1 MYVLLRFFFAKSNYF
16 FHLSKIIQHQPKNT
30 QGYGFILEKVRGEF
44 YKENLKINLLLEI
57 KKELFDFY

>member
-44 YKENLKINLLLEI
+44 YKETFKNLFIIRKKKI
-57 KKELFDFY
+57 